1 VQPVVAVDR
10 NLEEDCRTRVRAT
23 DLFRTAQWSLEA
35 QCEKRRLRRRS
46 LSLFSFVEEME
57 FAMQQHVIKEN
68 IDHIKKLLESET
80 DQPTRA
86 MLIRFLADEE
96 AKQHEY
102 LVRHA
107 RPLSGIVQ

>member
-1 VQPVVAVDR
+1 
-10 NLEEDCRTRVRAT
+10 
-23 DLFRTAQWSLEA
+23 
-35 QCEKRRLRRRS
+35 
-46 LSLFSFVEEME
+46 ME
-57 FAMQQHVIKEN
+57 FAMQQHVIKAN

-86 MLIRFLADEE
+86 MLIRFLAHEE